1 MLMFARSLMGVPLVL
16 LLDELSE
23 GVAPLIMEQ
32 MGEMILALKRQG
44 VSILLSEQNLNFA
57 KWVSYTVFMLE
68 KVEVKHYDS
77 MQDLARDPVALK
89 SYLSV

>member
-1 MLMFARSLMGVPLVL
+1 
-16 LLDELSE
+16 
-23 GVAPLIMEQ
+23 MEQ

-57 KWVSYTVFMLE
+57 KWVSDTVYVLE
-68 KVEVKHYDS
+68 KGEVKHHAS
-77 MQDLARDPVALK
+77 MQDLIKDPLALK